1 MNIIPAIPYDSA
13 FKIEAQFVMPD
24 GRQGVLKFP
33 ITNNLQIQT
42 EYSYRGGKSIDVSFS
57 TGDFTVEMID
67 DTPLPT
73 TKIENKAEP
82 LKPLKKEEE
91 MLTGNFIAAIFPD
104 RHGLYQPDA
113 KVYYYE
119 ISSRCS
125 LPVAGDLIKVIENRR
140 VNKNFGDDRLT
151 LGPTKKD
158 PYSDNWIQVLKVL
171 RNVKYSC
178 MPAEMEA
185 VAALSSWTQILD
197 YKVQRTTKANIDD
210 FLSPYDTKAET
221 DSTTLSE
228 KLKEEKSLTI
238 NISDLDMS
246 KITVP
251 ADNVNAISADDSL
264 RISFK
269 NGKEFKVYNMEDKN
283 MNMKKLIGDFTFG
296 KFNDSSVKYSFNG
309 VAFKAADG
317 TYNVYNEDG
326 TITNVSD
333 MVIDMPIFAMPVAKA
348 DLKVGDVILHP
359 AYKTP
364 LVVKENAQTA
374 IIAVEPN
381 SNEVKTFAPKKS
393 IFGFDFYT
401 KITTPMDMFGGAN
414 ADESNPFG
422 NMLPFLMFGDGE
434 FDMSTMLMFSMMNG
448 ANGGTMDM
456 NAMLPFLMLNNKS
469 DDGNNDFLMAM
480 LMAKSFNFAQGGEK

>member
-1 MNIIPAIPYDSA
+1 MIPIPAIPYDSA

-24 GRQGVLKFP
+24 GRQGALKFP

-42 EYSYRGGKSIDVSFS
+42 EYSYCGGKSIDVSFS

-82 LKPLKKEEE
+82 LKPLKKEDKEVSI
-91 MLTGNFIAAIFPD
+91 GNFIAAIFPD
-104 RHGLYQPDA
+104 KYGLYQPDA
-113 KVYYYE
+113 KIYYYE
-119 ISSRCS
+119 ISDRCHS
-125 LPVAGDLIKVIENRR
+125 MPVAGDLIKVTENRR
-140 VNKNFGDDRLT
+140 VNKSFEDDRLA
-151 LGPTKKD
+151 LGPAKKD
-158 PYSDNWIQVLKVL
+158 PYGDNWLQVIKVL
-171 RNVKYSC
+171 QGVKYSC

-197 YKVQRTTKANIDD
+197 FKVNCTIN
-210 FLSPYDTKAET
+210 
-221 DSTTLSE
+221 E
-228 KLKEEKSLTI
+228 KLKGEKSLTI
-238 NISDLDMS
+238 NISDLDM
-246 KITVP
+246 KNITVP
-251 ADNVNAISADDSL
+251 ADSVNSLSVDDSL

-283 MNMKKLIGDFTFG
+283 MNMRKLMGDFMFG
-296 KFNDSSVKYSFNG
+296 KFDDTTIKYSFNG
-309 VAFKAADG
+309 IAFQSADG

-326 TITNVSD
+326 TLTNVSD
-333 MVIDMPIFAMPVAKA
+333 MVIDIPVFAIPVAKA

-359 AYKTP
+359 ADRTP

-374 IIAVEPN
+374 IIAVEPK

-422 NMLPFLMFGDGE
+422 NVLPFLMFSDGE
-434 FDMSTMLMFSMMNG
+434 FDMNTMLMFTMMNG
-448 ANGGTMDM
+448 KGNKSFDANM
-456 NAMLPFLMLNNKS
+456 MLPLMLMS
-469 DDGNNDFLMAM
+469 DKKGGDKIDPFM
-480 LMAKSFNFAQGGEK
+480 LMLMTGGNFGNFGKFNATKDTNEG